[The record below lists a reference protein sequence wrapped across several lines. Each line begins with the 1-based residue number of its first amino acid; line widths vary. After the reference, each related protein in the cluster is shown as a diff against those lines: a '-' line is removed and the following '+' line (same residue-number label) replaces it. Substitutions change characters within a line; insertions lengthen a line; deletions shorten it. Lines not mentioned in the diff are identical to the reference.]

1 MTSPTGRS
9 LEVDFFRGV
18 VLLIIAVDHITGSV
32 LSHFTLHQYAFCDS
46 AEVFVFLGGYASA
59 AAYTA
64 LATRRS
70 DSAARRRFFKRSL
83 EIYRAYLFTAFLMLI
98 GGALMMALKINTP
111 MLQYTEWP
119 NFLAR
124 PVGLL
129 ADIALLKQQ
138 PYLSAVLPMYLV
150 FALAVPVVVP
160 LAERKPVFVIFGSL
174 LLWLVSAPLLR
185 LLPGTWADAWSFNPF
200 AWQLMFVT
208 GVLSRVQP
216 ISDTFHAGRIARW
229 LTCGAIA
236 IALTFAFYKLFMEMQ
251 PQPGFMKQNLAT
263 LRIVSFAAIAW
274 IVARAVYMG
283 WVERLARRL
292 PGIVTIGQQGL
303 VCFIAGACVSL
314 VLDTALRG
322 LGVLGLGR
330 YPSHWILGLIAD
342 GIAIGS
348 LLLLARF
355 WAERKAA
362 KSGRS
367 NASNAANSA
376 NATKTPPRVALVNG
390 RPVPA
395 HAVNRRDR

>member
-1 MTSPTGRS
+1 MTTPATRS

-70 DSAARRRFFKRSL
+70 DSTARRRFFKRSW

-98 GGALMMALKINTP
+98 GGGLLTALKIDTP

-119 NFLAR
+119 TFLAR
-124 PVGLL
+124 PFGLL
-129 ADIALLKQQ
+129 SDIALLRQQ
-138 PYLSAVLPMYLV
+138 PYLSAVLPMYSV
-150 FALAVPVVVP
+150 FALAVPVIVP
-160 LAERKPVFVIFGSL
+160 LAQRKPIVAIFGSL
-174 LLWLVSAPLLR
+174 LVWLAAVPLLHM
-185 LLPGTWADAWSFNPF
+185 LPGNWPDAWSFNPF
-200 AWQLMFVT
+200 AWQLMFMT
-208 GVLSRVQP
+208 GVLARVQP
-216 ISDTFHAGRIARW
+216 VSDEFHAGKMARW

-236 IALTFAFYKLFMEMQ
+236 VALTFAFYKLFLEVQ
-251 PQPGFMKQNLAT
+251 APPGYLKQNLAT
-263 LRIVSFAAIAW
+263 LRIVSFAAVAW

-283 WVERLARRL
+283 WIGQLARRL

-314 VLDTALRG
+314 VLDSALRA

-342 GIAIGS
+342 GIAIGV
-348 LLLLARF
+348 LLVLARF
-355 WAERKAA
+355 WADRKAA
-362 KSGRS
+362 KVAKPVPR
-367 NASNAANSA
+367 
-376 NATKTPPRVALVNG
+376 KTPPRVALING
-390 RPVPA
+390 RPVPVQA
-395 HAVNRRDR
+395 GDQRDR

>member
-1 MTSPTGRS
+1 MTSPTTRS

-70 DSAARRRFFKRSL
+70 DSSARRRFFKRSW

-98 GGALMMALKINTP
+98 GGGLMMALKIDTP

-124 PVGLL
+124 PFGLVT
-129 ADIALLKQQ
+129 DIALLKQQ
-138 PYLSAVLPMYLV
+138 PYLSAVLPMYSV
-150 FALAVPVVVP
+150 FALAVPVIVP
-160 LAERKPVFVIFGSL
+160 LAQRKPVVAMFGSL
-174 LLWLVSAPLLR
+174 LVWLAAVPLLSW
-185 LLPGTWADAWSFNPF
+185 LPGSYGEAWSFNPF
-200 AWQLMFVT
+200 AWQLMFMT
-208 GVLSRVQP
+208 GVLARTQP
-216 ISDTFHAGRIARW
+216 ISEGFHAGKLARW
-229 LTCGAIA
+229 LTAGAIA
-236 IALTFAFYKLFMEMQ
+236 VALTFAFFKLFLETQ
-251 PQPGFMKQNLAT
+251 APPGVMKQNLAT

-274 IVARAVYMG
+274 IVARGVYAG
-283 WVERLARRL
+283 WVGKLARRM
-292 PGIVTIGQQGL
+292 PGVVTIGQQGL

-314 VLDTALRG
+314 VLDSALRAM
-322 LGVLGLGR
+322 GVLGLGR

-342 GIAIGS
+342 GIAISS

-355 WAERKAA
+355 WADRKAA
-362 KSGRS
+362 KAAREKAGR
-367 NASNAANSA
+367 
-376 NATKTPPRVALVNG
+376 TPVIKA
-390 RPVPA
+390 RPVPVTA
-395 HAVNRRDR
+395 GNRRDR

>member
-1 MTSPTGRS
+1 MTSPTTRS
-9 LEVDFFRGV
+9 LEVDFFRGI

-32 LSHFTLHQYAFCDS
+32 LSRFTLHQYAFCDS

-70 DSAARRRFFKRSL
+70 IKAARRRFFRRSW

-98 GGALMMALKINTP
+98 GGGVMMALKIDTP

-124 PVGLL
+124 PLGLIGEIVTL
-129 ADIALLKQQ
+129 RQQ
-138 PYLSAVLPMYLV
+138 PYLSAVLPMYAV

-160 LAERKPVFVIFGSL
+160 LAQKKPVIAIFASL
-174 LLWLVSAPLLR
+174 LVWLAAAPLAR
-185 LLPGTWADAWSFNPF
+185 ALPGTYAEAWSFNPF

-208 GVLSRVQP
+208 GMLARLQP
-216 ISDTFHAGRIARW
+216 ISEGFHASRIARG
-229 LTCGAIA
+229 LTAVAIA
-236 IALTFAFYKLFMEMQ
+236 VALVFAFYKLFFEMQ
-251 PQPGFMKQNLAT
+251 PPPGFMKQNLAT

-274 IVARAVYMG
+274 IVARAVYAG
-283 WVERLARRL
+283 WIGRLARKL

-314 VLDTALRG
+314 VLDSALRAM
-322 LGVLGLGR
+322 GVLGLGR

-342 GIAIGS
+342 GIAIVT
-348 LLLLARF
+348 LLALARF
-355 WAERKAA
+355 WADRKAA
-362 KSGRS
+362 K
-367 NASNAANSA
+367 AARDKEVRQA
-376 NATKTPPRVALVNG
+376 QRPAPPRVALVNG
-390 RPVPA
+390 RPVPVQA
-395 HAVNRRDR
+395 GNRHDR